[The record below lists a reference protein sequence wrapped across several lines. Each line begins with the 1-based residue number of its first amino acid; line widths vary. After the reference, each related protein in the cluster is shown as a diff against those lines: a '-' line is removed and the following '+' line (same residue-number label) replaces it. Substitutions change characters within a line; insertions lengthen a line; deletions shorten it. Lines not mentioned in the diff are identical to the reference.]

1 MNRGRCNRVLAG
13 SSWGFTLIEVLVALA
28 IVAVAL
34 GAGLQSA
41 AVLANASVRQANA
54 LFAGICAENEFVK
67 IRLNRRMP
75 TTGDTTVAC
84 TQGGR
89 TLQVTLSVQT
99 SSHPS
104 FRQVNATVRDEGVP
118 LLQLKAVMAA
128 YE

>member
-67 IRLNRRMP
+67 IRLN
-75 TTGDTTVAC
+75 TTVAC